1 MGSISLSSIKGT
13 AEGLVET
20 NERNKRQV
28 QSLQSQVNMQQQI
41 MSQSRITANS
51 ANVAHNRAVAEL
63 QRRSAEVERN
73 NDSDDSNGSEY
84 VEDIY
89 YREVERTRE
98 DLKIALNNL
107 KRNTL
112 MYEQATI
119 QLEKDKENL
128 ENSRNELL
136 NTTAEIESIIDNINL
151 SKSNASA
158 LLGMEHSNN
167 IEYFISKLDLSGR
180 EAVDLL
186 NKVLTS
192 LGLDGVAYSD
202 STMDGNSSGRGA
214 RVKTLRPTSGPH
226 HNTYGA
232 DGFASEIFSETVGA
246 YSRNPNTQGVVTVSD
261 LSLSLTPIQRL
272 SNYMN
277 ENNYSRE
284 DYDLYSKDPKWRDLH
299 RNAFPDLYQRKIK
312 ESTNDIALSQSWNR
326 YNIPPTID
334 TLLTKSNPN
343 YSRSSPSYSYNCQR
357 CVPTYELMKRG
368 YDVTAKPI
376 MSSYDHLAQS
386 PYDVWKD
393 PVIFSA
399 KGSGKEDICK
409 KMSEWGDGARA
420 QVVVYWNNGTG
431 GHTFV
436 AEQKNGHTIF
446 IDPQTG
452 DINCERYFN
461 DVVFGETSFCR
472 TDNVEFSN
480 NILEC
485 CKGVK

>member
-1 MGSISLSSIKGT
+1 MASTSLNSIKST

-20 NERNKRQV
+20 NEHNRRQV
-28 QSLQSQVNMQQQI
+28 QSSQNQVNMQQQI
-41 MSQSRITANS
+41 MLQSKADANS
-51 ANVAHNRAVAEL
+51 ANTAYNRAVSEL
-63 QRRSAEVERN
+63 QRRSNEVEHN
-73 NDSDDSNGSEY
+73 NDTDDSNGSEY

-112 MYEQATI
+112 MYEQATV
-119 QLEKDKENL
+119 QLENDNQNL

-136 NTTAEIESIIDNINL
+136 NTTAEIEDVIGNINL
-151 SKSNASA
+151 SKSNASV
-158 LLGMEHSNN
+158 LLGMEYSNN
-167 IEYFISKLDLSGR
+167 IKNFISKLDLSGR
-180 EAVDLL
+180 EAADLL

-192 LGLDGVAYSD
+192 LGLDGVTYSD
-202 STMDGNSSGRGA
+202 SSMDGGSSGRGA
-214 RVKTLRPTSGPH
+214 KVKTLRRTSGPP

-232 DGFASEIFSETVGA
+232 SSFDSGIFAETVGA

-261 LSLSLTPIQRL
+261 SSLSLTPMQRL

-277 ENNYSRE
+277 EKNYSRE

-299 RNAFPDLYQRKIK
+299 RNAFPDLYQRIIK

-326 YNIPPTID
+326 YNIPQTID
-334 TLLTKSNPN
+334 KLLTKSNPN

-376 MSSYDHLAQS
+376 MISYDHLSQS

-393 PVIFSA
+393 PVIFSS

-420 QVVVYWNNGTG
+420 QVIVYWNNGTG

-436 AEQKNGHTIF
+436 AEQKDGNTIF

-452 DINCERYFN
+452 DINCERYFY
-461 DVVFGETSFCR
+461 DVIFGETSFCR

-485 CKGVK
+485 CKGAK